1 MSKFVSFDELKT
13 NFDGVMRRM
22 GYIRIKEKCEDW
34 GITAENF
41 RTQTKGGWY
50 KEDSFIVN
58 GVKYISKNAKSPAEA
73 RKELENG

>member
-1 MSKFVSFDELKT
+1 MSKFVPFDDIK
-13 NFDGVMRRM
+13 NDFDGLLRRN
-22 GYIRIKEKCEDW
+22 GYVRIKEKCEDW

-58 GVKYISKNAKSPAEA
+58 GVKYISKNAKSPAEVK
-73 RKELENG
+73 KELENG